1 MAALKALAD
10 RFPAWI
16 MGQITGSPFTSDY
29 TVKMYNQDG
38 TRYQDILFDKTGNLL
53 SNGWEMAWLSNDYLE
68 WVENGKNLCAYE
80 IWPQIYEKA
89 WALMNGGNY
98 QSLDYGHSVDMA
110 WKALTGKNAT
120 QVNCTGMDSNGI
132 LQVINNAVAVGKIVC
147 VATKP
152 LANAKE
158 LTDANGLA
166 GMATDAH
173 AYYLT
178 GDTINGYT
186 LNNPWGKKI
195 VNNSTAISQNVLM
208 QDLKDKSGVLDISQ
222 YIYCVYILDPII

>member
-1 MAALKALAD
+1 
-10 RFPAWI
+10 
-16 MGQITGSPFTSDY
+16 
-29 TVKMYNQDG
+29 
-38 TRYQDILFDKTGNLL
+38 
-53 SNGWEMAWLSNDYLE
+53 
-68 WVENGKNLCAYE
+68 
-80 IWPQIYEKA
+80 
-89 WALMNGGNY
+89 MNGGTY
-98 QSLDYGHSVDMA
+98 QNISSGHVDVA

-120 QVNCTGMDSNGI
+120 RTDCTGKTHAEI
-132 LQVINNAVAVGKIVC
+132 LQIIDNAKAAGKIVC

-208 QDLKDKSGVLDISQ
+208 QNLKNKSGVLDLSQ
-222 YIYCVYILDPII
+222 YINWVYILDPIY